1 MSWIRWFL
9 FNWLA
14 AIFAFLAGR
23 KLELPKKPVET
34 QDDKTRIMDLLVRED
49 LSEEEE
55 AELASLSS
63 KFDEVLVIEAETET
77 EREGEKMEQVSL
89 QAIYDQEPGVEAIK
103 LTVKSAF
110 DTAVCMAK
118 ENQVMKYFSQEF
130 QKIEDKGDKVEYI
143 FMSPREFS
151 VLRTFSKS
159 KPIDFNVVKKLLEA
173 GIHAF
178 LWTATIYVKDEF
190 EGVAFVS
197 TSDKES
203 DPEYYASLTEP
214 KR

>member
-63 KFDEVLVIEAETET
+63 KFDEVLVIE
-77 EREGEKMEQVSL
+77 
-89 QAIYDQEPGVEAIK
+89 
-103 LTVKSAF
+103 
-110 DTAVCMAK
+110 
-118 ENQVMKYFSQEF
+118 
-130 QKIEDKGDKVEYI
+130 
-143 FMSPREFS
+143 
-151 VLRTFSKS
+151 
-159 KPIDFNVVKKLLEA
+159 
-173 GIHAF
+173 
-178 LWTATIYVKDEF
+178 
-190 EGVAFVS
+190 
-197 TSDKES
+197 
-203 DPEYYASLTEP
+203 TEP